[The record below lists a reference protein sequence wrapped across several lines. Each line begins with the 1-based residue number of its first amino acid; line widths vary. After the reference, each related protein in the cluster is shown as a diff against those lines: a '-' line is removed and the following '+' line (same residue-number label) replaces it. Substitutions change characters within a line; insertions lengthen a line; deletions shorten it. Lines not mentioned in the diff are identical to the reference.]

1 MIYNKIYQYSL
12 FYYYRKK
19 MNEYEKELLDE
30 KFDTICN
37 QMIRLHEE
45 NLELK
50 NRIEELENKVER
62 RWQAQQKARQKI
74 FKMAEMISGQFL
86 KSFNIQLPLLNFSKN
101 NNNLLVEDTFK
112 NINDMNINFSNNNNN
127 KNIDF

>member
-1 MIYNKIYQYSL
+1 
-12 FYYYRKK
+12 
-19 MNEYEKELLDE
+19 MNEYEKELIDE

-50 NRIEELENKVER
+50 KRIEELENKVER

-74 FKMAEMISGQFL
+74 LKMAEMISNQFL
-86 KSFNIQLPLLNFSKN
+86 KSMNINIPLLNFSKN
-101 NNNLLVEDTFK
+101 TKHNCHHNNINNLLLD
-112 NINDMNINFSNNNNN
+112 NN
-127 KNIDF
+127 KNNEINEIIISNNVSNIIENNE